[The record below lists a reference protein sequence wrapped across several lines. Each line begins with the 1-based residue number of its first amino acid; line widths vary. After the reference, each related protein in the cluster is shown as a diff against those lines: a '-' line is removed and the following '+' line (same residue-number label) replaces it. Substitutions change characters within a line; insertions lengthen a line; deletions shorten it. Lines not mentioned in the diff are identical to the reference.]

1 MGTHFP
7 DDPPPSRARRKPALM
22 GCKSIR
28 VQPRPAG
35 SAKGGIENR
44 PAKAQDGTA
53 ASPPGETCQRR
64 PIFPGSFPPSIFG
77 TNELNFRVR
86 NGNGWTLIVKDTD
99 YCIESGYGSRRAP
112 LIPISDRRRPQTFP
126 TQPTS
131 AAGRTSVPPASA
143 FRPRSMSYPRSL
155 RAVIRWCTF
164 RDSNPGP
171 TD

>member
-1 MGTHFP
+1 M
-7 DDPPPSRARRKPALM
+7 M

-99 YCIESGYGSRRAP
+99 YCIESGYGSYRSQTTGARRHFLHSRP
-112 LIPISDRRRPQTFP
+112 LPPAGRPSRRPQR
-126 TQPTS
+126 S
-131 AAGRTSVPPASA
+131 GRVLCHTRVRFGLSFGGAPSG
-143 FRPRSMSYPRSL
+143 
-155 RAVIRWCTF
+155 IRT
-164 RDSNPGP
+164 RDPLIKSQLLYQLS
-171 TD
+171 